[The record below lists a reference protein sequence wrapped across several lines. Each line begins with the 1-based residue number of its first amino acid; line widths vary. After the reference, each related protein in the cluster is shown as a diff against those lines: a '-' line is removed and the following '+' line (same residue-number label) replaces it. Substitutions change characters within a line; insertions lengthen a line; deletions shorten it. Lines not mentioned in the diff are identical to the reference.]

1 MNARANELLID
12 HLEMS
17 LNEGVDDDQRGD
29 ILEAIAKL
37 EQGDVEFPSGEW
49 SVMDIH
55 AFVVDHLGYD
65 LNLDGIELF
74 GKMLKELNKPVC
86 GI

>member
-1 MNARANELLID
+1 MSAFVNEILID

-17 LNEGVDDDQRGD
+17 LNEGIDDDQRAD
-29 ILEAIAKL
+29 ILEAIEKL
-37 EQGDVEFPSGEW
+37 EQGDVVFPGGEW

-65 LNLDGIELF
+65 LNLDDIDLF
-74 GKMLKELNKPVC
+74 GKMLKELNKPVRA
-86 GI
+86 I

>member
-1 MNARANELLID
+1 MNARPNEILIN

-17 LNEGVDDDQRGD
+17 LNEDVGDDQRGD
-29 ILEAIAKL
+29 ILEAISKL

-55 AFVVDHLGYD
+55 AFVVDHVGYD
-65 LNLDGIELF
+65 LDLGDIDLF
-74 GKMLKELNKPVC
+74 GKMLKELNKPVH